1 MGGYKIYAIH
11 LEGGPFIV
19 QSDRLNSKSSNMI
32 GQDKRADLERAKYH
46 LSVKSVNLRNDESL
60 PNDPYIYES

>member
-1 MGGYKIYAIH
+1 M
-11 LEGGPFIV
+11 E
-19 QSDRLNSKSSNMI
+19 QSDWINEP
-32 GQDKRADLERAKYH
+32 LERAKYH